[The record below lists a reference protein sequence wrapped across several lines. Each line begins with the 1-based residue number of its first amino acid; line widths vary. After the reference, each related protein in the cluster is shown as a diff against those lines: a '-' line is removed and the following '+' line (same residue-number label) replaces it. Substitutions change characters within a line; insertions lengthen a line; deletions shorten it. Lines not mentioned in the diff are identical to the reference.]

1 MEIRKEQENDPIK
14 IAKHDAEGNEVK
26 VDPTKILFVVDG
38 KMMPAGFDLKHMDQ
52 SDIES
57 ITVLKDEEA
66 RAQFGENVEGK
77 DGAIIITTKSEEKV
91 PDIFIDGKKAT
102 SEELAA
108 LPDDVGGY
116 IEPDGTMQI
125 ITKEEDAQ
133 KKALPSFNGG
143 SGVDFSKWVQANVTY
158 PEEAT
163 KEGMVTVS
171 FTVTKK
177 GKVKDAK
184 VIRGLEPILD
194 EEAVKVIL
202 SSPEWEPAIE
212 NGKPEDIKMVI
223 PVQFTK

>member
-1 MEIRKEQENDPIK
+1 
-14 IAKHDAEGNEVK
+14 
-26 VDPTKILFVVDG
+26 
-38 KMMPAGFDLKHMDQ
+38 
-52 SDIES
+52 
-57 ITVLKDEEA
+57 
-66 RAQFGENVEGK
+66 
-77 DGAIIITTKSEEKV
+77 
-91 PDIFIDGKKAT
+91 
-102 SEELAA
+102 
-108 LPDDVGGY
+108 
-116 IEPDGTMQI
+116 MQI

-143 SGVDFSKWVQANVTY
+143 TGVDFSKWVQANVTY
-158 PEEAT
+158 PEGAT

-194 EEAVKVIL
+194 EEAVRVIS

-212 NGKPEDIKMVI
+212 NGKPEDSKMVI